1 MNKDD
6 SNLKY
11 EAPIHVDLLKHFFLA
26 TNCVIQLGKQRDTK
40 YQLLNTLSTDQNKTS
55 SYKRKS

>member
-11 EAPIHVDLLKHFFLA
+11 EAPINVDLLKHFFLA
-26 TNCVIQLGKQRDTK
+26 TNRVIQLGKQRDTK